1 MTEICVTRPAKPF
14 LKWAGGKNWLI
25 KHLPWLLGDLEY
37 AQYHEPFLGG
47 ASVFFHLVPPA
58 STLSDT
64 NDELINTYIQV
75 RDNVDVVI
83 EHIKSWKIS
92 EEKYY
97 EIRSMKSDDLVIRAA
112 RFIFLNRTSFNG
124 IYRVN
129 RKGEYNVPYGKRDSY
144 EFDYERIQNAS
155 SALNGTS
162 LKCCSFEDTLDDIKA
177 NDLVFLDPPYTVSH
191 NNNGFIEYN
200 KKLFSLE
207 DQYSLRDYILKVM
220 EKEAYFLLTNAA
232 HETIADIFSDCG
244 TRISMNRFSS
254 LGGAKAKRG
263 NVGEYIFTNI
273 PVREKD
279 GII

>member
-129 RKGEYNVPYGKRDSY
+129 RK
-144 EFDYERIQNAS
+144 
-155 SALNGTS
+155 
-162 LKCCSFEDTLDDIKA
+162 
-177 NDLVFLDPPYTVSH
+177 
-191 NNNGFIEYN
+191 
-200 KKLFSLE
+200 
-207 DQYSLRDYILKVM
+207 
-220 EKEAYFLLTNAA
+220 
-232 HETIADIFSDCG
+232 
-244 TRISMNRFSS
+244 
-254 LGGAKAKRG
+254 RG
-263 NVGEYIFTNI
+263 V
-273 PVREKD
+273 
-279 GII
+279 